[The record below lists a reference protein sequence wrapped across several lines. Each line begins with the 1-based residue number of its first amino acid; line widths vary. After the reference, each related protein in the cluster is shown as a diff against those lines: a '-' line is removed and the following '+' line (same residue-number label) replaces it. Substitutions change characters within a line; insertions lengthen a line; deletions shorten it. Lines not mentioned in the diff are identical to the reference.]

1 MTAPDVR
8 PVVRPV
14 RPVADDGRATEQN
27 TLRPAAPPASVPR
40 LIVVGGVPG
49 AGKTTLLEHVAR
61 DVPRSVVLDPDRDR
75 RRFARRLPA
84 WVPYGTYRWA
94 VHALHAVRTLARLLR
109 GPRGAVPLLVH
120 DTATRRLRRRA
131 LGLLARVR
139 GWDPVLVAL
148 DVALEDALD
157 GQLDRDRVMGP
168 HRFVRHW
175 QRWVSQRDRLTTETA
190 GRGGPWSAVHV
201 LSRSEALEQVRCL
214 AARARA
220 VVPARDRVPVA
231 AGARSDAPCAA

>member
-1 MTAPDVR
+1 PGPLVVRAFSWCPLRVLAGFVDRLARCCSPGPLRKEDHVTAPDVR

-94 VHALHAVRTLARLLR
+94 VHALHAVRTLGRLLR
-109 GPRGAVPLLVH
+109 GPRGAVPL
-120 DTATRRLRRRA
+120 
-131 LGLLARVR
+131 
-139 GWDPVLVAL
+139 
-148 DVALEDALD
+148 
-157 GQLDRDRVMGP
+157 
-168 HRFVRHW
+168 
-175 QRWVSQRDRLTTETA
+175 
-190 GRGGPWSAVHV
+190 
-201 LSRSEALEQVRCL
+201 
-214 AARARA
+214 
-220 VVPARDRVPVA
+220 
-231 AGARSDAPCAA
+231 